1 VSPTTPTPDG
11 GWQGEG
17 LVLLV
22 DDEVTV
28 RSVGQRMLERLGFR
42 VLAVED
48 GEQAVAALR
57 EHGTEVVAVV
67 LDMTMPRLSG
77 EQTFHQLRRTCPG
90 VRVLLTSGYSQQDA
104 MDRFAAQGSAAFLQ
118 KPFQLA
124 DLRDKLRVL
133 LEGGSAM

>member
-1 VSPTTPTPDG
+1 
-11 GWQGEG
+11 
-17 LVLLV
+17 
-22 DDEVTV
+22 
-28 RSVGQRMLERLGFR
+28 MLERLGFR

-57 EHGTEVVAVV
+57 EHGPKIVAVV

-77 EQTFHQLRRTCPG
+77 EQTFHQMRRTCPG

-104 MDRFAAQGSAAFLQ
+104 MSRFAAHGCTAFLQ

-124 DLRDKLRVL
+124 DLRDQLRAL
-133 LEGGSAM
+133 LEGGSAG

>member
-1 VSPTTPTPDG
+1 VTPTTPTPDG

-57 EHGTEVVAVV
+57 EHAAEIVAVV

-77 EQTFHQLRRTCPG
+77 EQTFHQMRCTCPG

-104 MDRFAAQGSAAFLQ
+104 MSRFTAQGSTGFLQ

-124 DLRDKLRVL
+124 DLRDQLRAL
-133 LEGGSAM
+133 LEGGSAV

>member
-1 VSPTTPTPDG
+1 MTRTVATRNG
-11 GWQGEG
+11 EWRGEG

-48 GEQAVAALR
+48 GEQGVAALG
-57 EHGTEVVAVV
+57 EHGAEIVLVI

-77 EQTFHQLRRTCPG
+77 EETFRQMRRICPG
-90 VRVLLTSGYSQQDA
+90 VRVVLTTGYGEQDA
-104 MDRFAAQGSAAFLQ
+104 MSRFTAEGLAGFLQ

-124 DLRDKLRVL
+124 DLRDKMRAL
-133 LEGGSAM
+133 LAGG